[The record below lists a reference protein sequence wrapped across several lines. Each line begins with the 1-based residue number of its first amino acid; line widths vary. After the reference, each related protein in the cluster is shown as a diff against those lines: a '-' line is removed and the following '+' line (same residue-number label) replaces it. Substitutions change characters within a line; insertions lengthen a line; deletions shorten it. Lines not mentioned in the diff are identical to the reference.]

1 MTIQVA
7 VLAFPGVQLLDIAGP
22 ADVFMEAARQL
33 NNPHAYRVRIIGT
46 RPGPFKSSSGLC
58 VMPDATLKTY
68 RGAIDTLLVAGSPDT
83 DVITEDVI
91 RDEWLRKR
99 AKSVRRIGSVC
110 TGAFILGMAGLLE
123 GKRVTTHWNTAD
135 KLAAMYPRI
144 HVEPDCIYLRDG
156 QLYTSA
162 GVTAGMDLALAMVE
176 EDHGRDLALK
186 VAREMVMFLKRPGGQ
201 SQYSSYLAAQ
211 HTEGSSIGQVQ
222 TYVLANLREDLSVH
236 QLANRAKMSERS
248 FARAFKAESGT
259 TPASFV
265 EAARLDQARRL
276 IEEQNQPMKRIA
288 QLCGFTN
295 LDAMR
300 KAFVRRIS
308 IGPAEYRRR
317 FASQRIAH

>member
-33 NNPHAYRVRIIGT
+33 GDPRAYRVQIIGT
-46 RPGPFKSSSGLC
+46 ESGPFKSSSGLN
-58 VMPDATLKTY
+58 VTPDATLQNF
-68 RGAIDTLLVAGSPDT
+68 RGSIDTLLVAGSPDT
-83 DVITEDVI
+83 DVITADSA
-91 RDEWLRKR
+91 RDAWLMKR
-99 AKSVRRIGSVC
+99 ARSVRRIGSVC
-110 TGAFILGMAGLLE
+110 TGALILGMAGLLE
-123 GKRVTTHWNTAD
+123 GKRITTHWSSAE
-135 KLAAMYPRI
+135 KLAAMFPQTE
-144 HVEPDCIYLRDG
+144 VDPDCIYLRDG

-176 EDHGRDLALK
+176 EDHGRELALK

-201 SQYSSYLAAQ
+201 SQYSTHLAAQ
-211 HTEGSSIGQVQ
+211 HTEGSAIGQIQ
-222 TYVLANLREDLSVH
+222 AYVLANLRADLSVP
-236 QLANRAKMSERS
+236 QLAAHARMSERS
-248 FARAFKAESGT
+248 FARSFKAESGT

-276 IEEQNQPMKRIA
+276 IEEQSQPLKRIA
-288 QLCGFTN
+288 QLCGFSN

-300 KAFVRRIS
+300 KAFMRRIS

-317 FASQRIAH
+317 FANKE

>member
-1 MTIQVA
+1 
-7 VLAFPGVQLLDIAGP
+7 
-22 ADVFMEAARQL
+22 MEAAHQL
-33 NNPHAYRVRIIGT
+33 NNPHAYRVQIIGT
-46 RPGPFKSSSGLC
+46 KPGPFKSSSGLY
-58 VMPDATLKTY
+58 VMPDATLKTF

-99 AKSVRRIGSVC
+99 SKSVRRIGSVC
-110 TGAFILGMAGLLE
+110 TGALILGMAGLLE

-135 KLAAMYPRI
+135 KLAAMYPKI
-144 HVEPDCIYLRDG
+144 QVEPDCIYLRDG

-176 EDHGRDLALK
+176 EDYGRDLALK

-211 HTEGSSIGQVQ
+211 HTEGSAIGQVQ
-222 TYVLANLREDLSVH
+222 TYVLANLREDLSVP

-317 FASQRIAH
+317 FASKEHAVARF